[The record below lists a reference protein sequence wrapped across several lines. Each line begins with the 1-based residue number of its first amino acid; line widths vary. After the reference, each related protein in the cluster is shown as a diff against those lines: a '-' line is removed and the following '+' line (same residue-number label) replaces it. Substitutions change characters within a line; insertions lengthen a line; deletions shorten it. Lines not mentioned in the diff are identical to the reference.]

1 MKYTVGELARKTGLT
16 TRTIRF
22 YDENGILTP
31 CGYAENGYRLYNLK
45 SIETLEKILLLKFL
59 GFSIEEIGT
68 LIKSQDETLAAS
80 LKKQEEILLEKKNHI
95 ERLIQAV
102 QLAGS
107 KAQETADTDS
117 WALLK
122 DIVDMTKNR
131 ELIDTQYQT
140 DENLNKRISI
150 HAYSTAKTEW
160 FQWLFE
166 KIQLKAGMKILEIGC
181 GNALFWKNV
190 ADRLPSNL
198 EIHLTDY
205 SLGMLEKAKLVA
217 DDICRKY
224 PEKNLKFVFQQ
235 KDATAFS
242 YPTGGFDRI
251 MANHCLYHFEKTSR
265 SGLYRKIAELL
276 KDDGIFSCTLIGRTH
291 IRELLQLTAR
301 YFPEIKFMTGEFDI
315 LLETASDELK
325 DFFKVNSVEEH
336 ENDLLVP
343 DEEVVFNYVSSF
355 SEEAGETLNAHREM
369 FLQAIRDEMNDNG
382 DMFIHKSTGI
392 VMCTKLEE

>member
-22 YDENGILTP
+22 YDEKGILTP
-31 CGYAENGYRLYNLK
+31 CGYAENGYRLYDLK

-80 LKKQEEILLEKKNHI
+80 LKKQEEILLEKKNHL
-95 ERLIQAV
+95 ERLIKAV
-102 QLAGS
+102 QLAGN
-107 KAQETADTDS
+107 KAQASADADS
-117 WALLK
+117 WVLLQ

-166 KIQLKAGMKILEIGC
+166 KVQLKDGMKILEIGC
-181 GNALFWKNV
+181 GNALFWTSV

-205 SLGMLEKAKLVA
+205 SLGMLEKAKVA
-217 DDICRKY
+217 ADKICRNH
-224 PEKNLKFVFQQ
+224 PEKNLKFIFQQ
-235 KDATAFS
+235 RDATVFS
-242 YPTGGFDRI
+242 YPTGDFDRI
-251 MANHCLYHFEKTSR
+251 MANHCLYHFEKSSR
-265 SGLYRKIAELL
+265 PGLYRKIAELL

-301 YFPEIKFMTGEFDI
+301 YFPKIKFLTGEFDI

-336 ENDLLVP
+336 KNDLLVP

-355 SEEAGETLNAHREM
+355 SKEAAETLNAHREM

-392 VMCTKLEE
+392 VMCTKL